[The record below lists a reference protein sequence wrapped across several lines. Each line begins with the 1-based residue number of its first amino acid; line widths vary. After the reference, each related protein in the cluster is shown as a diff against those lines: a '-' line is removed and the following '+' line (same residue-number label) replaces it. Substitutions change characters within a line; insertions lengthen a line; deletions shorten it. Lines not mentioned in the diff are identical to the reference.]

1 MNTIVGNPSWTPPP
15 LNTNKEHFG
24 RALLVGAVL
33 EALLVG
39 GLIWVGSNTPPPQ
52 PVVKK
57 FIAIH
62 MIQPVPPKPKPKPVP
77 PPPKP
82 MVHPK
87 PLPRPVPL
95 PKPVVHQV
103 PVPKPLIAKTPLPL
117 APVAPPRPPVV
128 PPPPPPPPAPS
139 MAARQAALAEYAA
152 LVRAQVQADAHVPE
166 AIRLMHLSGTAI
178 ITFRL
183 APSGRLQW
191 AKISRSSGAGPI
203 DRAAL
208 KSVKEGQYPP
218 FSKDMP
224 KHATNFTVEVH
235 LSGRAS

>member
-1 MNTIVGNPSWTPPP
+1 MNTIVGNPTWTPPP
-15 LNTNKEHFG
+15 LNRGEEHFG

-39 GLIWVGSNTPPPQ
+39 GLIWAGSNTPPPR

-57 FIAIH
+57 IIAIH
-62 MIQPVPPKPKPKPVP
+62 MVQPVPPKPKPKPKPVP

-87 PLPRPVPL
+87 PLPRPIPL
-95 PKPVVHQV
+95 PKPVVHHV

-117 APVAPPRPPVV
+117 APVAPPSPPVV
-128 PPPPPPPPAPS
+128 LPPPPAPS

-152 LVRAQVQADAHVPE
+152 MVRARVQADAHVPE
-166 AIRLMHLSGTAI
+166 AVRLMHLSGIAVV
-178 ITFRL
+178 TFRL

-191 AKISRSSGAGPI
+191 AKISRSSGTGPI

-208 KSVKEGQYPP
+208 KSVEKGEYPP

>member
-1 MNTIVGNPSWTPPP
+1 VNTIVGNPTWTPPP
-15 LNTNKEHFG
+15 LNTDKEHFG

-39 GLIWVGSNTPPPQ
+39 GLIWVGSNTPPPK

-57 FIAIH
+57 IIAIH
-62 MIQPVPPKPKPKPVP
+62 MVQPVPPKPKPVP

-95 PKPVVHQV
+95 PKPVVHHV

-128 PPPPPPPPAPS
+128 LPPPPPPPPAPS
-139 MAARQAALAEYAA
+139 MAARQVALAEYAA
-152 LVRAQVQADAHVPE
+152 MVRAQVQADAHVPE
-166 AIRLMHLSGTAI
+166 AIRLMHLSGTAV

-191 AKISRSSGAGPI
+191 AKVSRSSGAGPI

-208 KSVKEGQYPP
+208 KSVEEGEYPP